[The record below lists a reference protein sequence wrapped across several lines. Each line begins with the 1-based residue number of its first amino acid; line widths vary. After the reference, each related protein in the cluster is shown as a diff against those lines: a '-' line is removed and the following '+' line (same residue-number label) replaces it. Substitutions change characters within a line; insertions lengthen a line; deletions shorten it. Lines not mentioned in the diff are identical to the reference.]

1 MKLVGGGGWQLVSIM
16 ILLGISVLVQ
26 VSDTYNYV
34 ASAISDVNLRQPIF
48 DKILIANRYAI
59 IS

>member
-1 MKLVGGGGWQLVSIM
+1 MSIM
-16 ILLGISVLVQ
+16 TFLGISVLVQ

-34 ASAISDVNLRQPIF
+34 ASAVSDVNLRQPIF
-48 DKILIANRYAI
+48 DKILIANRYII

>member
-1 MKLVGGGGWQLVSIM
+1 MSIM